1 MARSRAGIVTG
12 WRSSMSVSRRGSRSP
27 ITARPARLQYGLT
40 GRAAALGWPASRV
53 MVIDEDLGR
62 SAANAAERARV
73 ARAGGGVTE
82 GPGGAGVGLGEVRVG
97 PRGPGPGTPARQGR
111 GRLAGAASAGPGQHA
126 AQPGLCGDLRLR
138 AQPH

>member
-12 WRSSMSVSRRGSRSP
+12 WRSSMSVSRRASRSP

-62 SAANAAERARV
+62 SAANAAERPGFARV
-73 ARAGGGVTE
+73 AGGVTM
-82 GPGGAGVGLGEVRVG
+82 GHVGVGLGLGMSRAG
-97 PRGPGPGTPARQGR
+97 PPGP
-111 GRLAGAASAGPGQHA
+111 
-126 AQPGLCGDLRLR
+126 
-138 AQPH
+138 